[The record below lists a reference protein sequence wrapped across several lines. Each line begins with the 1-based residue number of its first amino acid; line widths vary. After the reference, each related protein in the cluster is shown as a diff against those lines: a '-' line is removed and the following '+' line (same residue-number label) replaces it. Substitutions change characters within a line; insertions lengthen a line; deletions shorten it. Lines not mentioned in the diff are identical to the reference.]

1 MPDEVRTLPKFTG
14 IWQANNPLEQDW
26 IEELF
31 KDYVS
36 SYVTDGKHELVLDNA
51 VLFDAFCAANDP
63 AYYAQFKGKNAFLV
77 HFLDENYEG
86 SYEIYENFRGVLRC
100 HWSDAFNPKRV
111 MRFPLGYTAGLD
123 RTREVIKK
131 ASERRYVWSFLGQMS
146 KSSRP
151 DMAHNLAK
159 VAPNFC
165 FATDGVPGFAF
176 YNRQADGSP
185 RLFPRDE
192 YGDFLFESAFSPCPM
207 GNVNL
212 ECFRVYESLECG
224 AIPIVEKR
232 LTLDYFTELLG
243 KHPLPAVRSWGEARN
258 LVADLIAKP
267 GEMDALQKECVDWWV
282 TFKKSYITELGEF
295 LRTQPDSASTQAAPV
310 MMPRYY
316 KPGWQ
321 IREMLRHHDMRA
333 FGRRVQKQ
341 VNRIIRTGGTRE
353 AYRQG
358 HGQD

>member
-1 MPDEVRTLPKFTG
+1 MKKLTG
-14 IWQANNPLEQDW
+14 IWQAKEPLEKDW
-26 IEELF
+26 IEFLF
-31 KDYVS
+31 RDYVAD
-36 SYVTDGKHELVLDNA
+36 YVTDGKHELVLDDT
-51 VLFDAFCAANDP
+51 VLLDAFCAANDP

-111 MRFPLGYTAGLD
+111 MRFPLGYTTGLKTAG
-123 RTREVIKK
+123 RAIEK
-131 ASERRYVWSFLGQMS
+131 ASNRQYVWSFLGQMS

-159 VAPNFC
+159 VGPNFI
-165 FATDGVPGFAF
+165 FATDDVPGFVF
-176 YNRQADGSP
+176 YNRKEDGSP
-185 RLFPRDE
+185 RRFSSDQ
-192 YGDFLFESAFSPCPM
+192 YADFLFMSAFSPCPM

-232 LTLDYFTELLG
+232 ATLDYFTELLG
-243 KHPLPAVRSWGEARN
+243 KHPLPAVRSWGEGREF
-258 LVADLIAKP
+258 LKGMVAHP
-267 GEMDALQKECVDWWV
+267 GKMDALQTECLDWWRE
-282 TFKKSYITELGEF
+282 FKVGYVAELGEF
-295 LRTQPDSASTQAAPV
+295 LRLQPASDSVAAAPA
-310 MMPRYY
+310 MLPKYSQ
-316 KPGWQ
+316 PGWQ

-341 VNRIIRTGGTRE
+341 VGRLLRTGGTRE
-353 AYRQG
+353 AYRPG